1 MPMKRPAALTKG
13 RPSSCDD
20 LHGLVDA
27 LKPWVVKANFVSY
40 PNLRGIK
47 HKDVPKMKLYLDH
60 LKRIQNV
67 HRTWNFS
74 MKTIDSALNSL
85 NQEGGPYYQSFP
97 SKHGRKGLRFF
108 SQISL
113 SQRFGFQ
120 PNHVEVPYHG
130 RLPQGHQE
138 LHLVSEVEAPSWK
151 SSKDLRLQV
160 MFRHIAQE
168 ALNCRTW
175 LPKDLV

>member
-1 MPMKRPAALTKG
+1 MPTKRPAALTKG

-47 HKDVPKMKLYLDH
+47 HKDVPKMKLYLGH
-60 LKRIQNV
+60 LKRIQHV

-85 NQEGGPYYQSFP
+85 NQEGVPYYQSFP
-97 SKHGRKGLRFF
+97 SKHVEKVRVFFHRF
-108 SQISL
+108 
-113 SQRFGFQ
+113 
-120 PNHVEVPYHG
+120 P
-130 RLPQGHQE
+130 
-138 LHLVSEVEAPSWK
+138 
-151 SSKDLRLQV
+151 
-160 MFRHIAQE
+160 
-168 ALNCRTW
+168 C
-175 LPKDLV
+175 PKDSGSNQIMLKYHIISWTTPTRTSGAALGL